1 MADSE
6 TLKKELIDGLQTDL
20 AHEYQ
25 AILTYTNYAAL
36 ARGIHR
42 PLLKDFFDQE
52 AIEELRHAQFLANK
66 ITALGG
72 DPVSEPADVVLHHDP
87 TKMLE
92 EVLEAETKSIERYV
106 ERRAQAEEYGD
117 YGLAVDLDEIISDE
131 TDHKEETQ
139 KLLQG
144 IVNE

>member
-1 MADSE
+1 MSDTVTKE
-6 TLKKELIDGLQTDL
+6 ELIQGLQTDL

-52 AIEELRHAQFLANK
+52 ATEELRHAQFLANK

-72 DPVSEPADVVLHHDP
+72 NPVTEPAEVVLHDDP
-87 TKMLE
+87 TAMLE
-92 EVLEAETKSIERYV
+92 EVLQAETETIERYV
-106 ERRAQAEEYGD
+106 KRREEAELYGD

-144 IVNE
+144 ITRE